1 MQWKTALVVGGILC
15 GIVIKILIILWWV
28 RSGNTNDIIEIF
40 TEASGVTGASI
51 DQVNTDLNGN
61 FITLDHI
68 ELSEKNKEQH
78 ASNKCT
84 DLIKNLKLVDAC
96 RNVPRSD
103 PCGAYYQ
110 RHTDGYA
117 SCDTAMV
124 DSVKTCEP
132 RKIFCK

>member
-1 MQWKTALVVGGILC
+1 MQWKNALIVGAILC
-15 GIVIKILIILWWV
+15 GILINVFIFLWWT
-28 RSGNTNDIIEIF
+28 RSGHMSEISDIF
-40 TEASGVTGASI
+40 TGASI
-51 DQVNTDLNGN
+51 DQVKTDLNGN

-78 ASNKCT
+78 TTNKCP

-117 SCDTAMV
+117 SCDTVMV

-132 RKIFCK
+132 RKIICK